1 MRFVGGGP
9 AGVVVGEASAG
20 WWVRATRM
28 AALRSA
34 CDVPAR
40 VRAWTRVTTPAQSP
54 GAPRALP
61 KDAPPPNVQFPR
73 LLVKS
78 FRRFGLKKAPQFSA
92 ARPSR
97 PIKALT
103 LRDG

>member
-9 AGVVVGEASAG
+9 AGVVVGEASARWG
-20 WWVRATRM
+20 VRATRM

-61 KDAPPPNVQFPR
+61 KDGPPPTF
-73 LLVKS
+73 S
-78 FRRFGLKKAPQFSA
+78 FRDYL
-92 ARPSR
+92 
-97 PIKALT
+97 
-103 LRDG
+103 